1 MGGVVADGDTRCVDH
16 APGMETCTL
25 YETVGLREPCPGKLC
40 AFWESGACVI
50 KQLATP
56 TEGRPDIAAW
66 LLDLRQTLEAQRPG
80 FEPDASAFHRSL
92 SKGKE

>member
-1 MGGVVADGDTRCVDH
+1 MAAGPAAGHSAD
-16 APGMETCTL
+16 MENCTL
-25 YETVGLREPCPGKLC
+25 YEGVGVREPCPGELC

-50 KQLATP
+50 KQLVTP
-56 TEGRPDIAAW
+56 IDGRPDIAAW

-80 FEPDASAFHRSL
+80 GGPDLSAFHRSL